1 MARSQLYALSMTWLL
16 AAGCSKAVTFQGER
30 TLSVAGTPPAP
41 VAQVPPPRVEVR
53 DNKIEI
59 REKVQFEYDK
69 ATILPVSFSLL
80 DEVASVIRQHPQL
93 KKIRVEGHAS
103 AEGSARHNQK
113 LSEARAA
120 AVRDYL
126 VGKGIAPALLIS
138 QGFGIDQPIADN
150 ATPEGREQ
158 NRRVEFEI
166 LEQDVTTKTVEI
178 DHTGKEKVIDQKTAT
193 PAPTAT
199 PAAMPGGRS

>member
-1 MARSQLYALSMTWLL
+1 MARSYLYALSMTWLV
-16 AAGCSKAVTFQGER
+16 AGGCSKTVSFQGER
-30 TLSVAGTPPAP
+30 SFVVGGTPPPP

-59 REKVQFEYDK
+59 REKVQFEYDR

-80 DEVASVIRQHPQL
+80 DEVASVIAKHPQL

-103 AEGSARHNQK
+103 AEGAARHNQK
-113 LSEARAA
+113 LSEARAR
-120 AVRDYL
+120 AVREYL
-126 VGKGIAPALLIS
+126 VGKGIAPALLVA
-138 QGFGIDQPIADN
+138 QGYGIDQPIADN

-166 LEQDVTTKTVEI
+166 LEQAVTTKTVEI

-193 PAPTAT
+193 P
-199 PAAMPGGRS
+199 GGRS